1 VAAPEG
7 SKAARGGLKK
17 GDVVK
22 SVDVGGSNFRVDDA
36 PMLLVLQASHKWQQ
50 RLHINVFR
58 DHKMIKL
65 EIPYE

>member
-1 VAAPEG
+1 MTR
-7 SKAARGGLKK
+7 ARALE
-17 GDVVK
+17 
-22 SVDVGGSNFRVDDA
+22 A
-36 PMLLVLQASHKWQQ
+36 TLLAMLLVLQASHKWQQ